1 MINIELNDMKRNR
14 CVWRLLLA
22 VSVALFAGQPLSA
35 EEKTMLVVWAK
46 DSTKVA
52 YALDEKPKINFTD
65 TTLVISVKDA
75 EVSYPLED
83 MLRFTYGDASE
94 SNILDIHAGESLF
107 LLDGNSLLFPSLAA
121 GTTVSLHALDGTPV
135 FTKSVS
141 TAGYYAFPLSALS
154 TGVYMVN
161 VNGVTYK
168 IVKR

>member
-1 MINIELNDMKRNR
+1 MELNDMKRNHYS
-14 CVWRLLLA
+14 WRMLLA
-22 VSVALFAGQPLSA
+22 VSLFLFAGHPLSA

-46 DSTKVA
+46 DSVKVA
-52 YALDEKPKINFTD
+52 YALNEKPKISFTD

-94 SNILDIHAGESLF
+94 ANILDIHAGESLF
-107 LLDGNSLLFPSLAA
+107 LLDGNSLLFPSLAV
-121 GTTVSLHALDGTPV
+121 GTTVSLHALDGTLF

-154 TGVYMVN
+154 SGVYMVN